1 MSARLDPNFYAIR
14 QAFDRGSKAARD
26 FIVARKAYPVA
37 GEPSNPER
45 SDLEDIHA
53 AWSDGFVETMRRHGG
68 WQ

>member
-1 MSARLDPNFYAIR
+1 MSARLDPNFYAIL

-26 FIVARKAYPVA
+26 FIVARKAYPVTA
-37 GEPSNPER
+37 QPSNPER

-53 AWSDGFVETMRRHGG
+53 AWSDGFADCMRKHGG